1 MKIRCH
7 PESHLV
13 ELDDGSQWQ
22 IFPGDLDVTLSWKP
36 QTDLR
41 LERTEDEISS
51 HVLVSMADGSK
62 VRVIG
67 AGESWPVKQ
76 VKKALRD
83 G

>member
-7 PESHLV
+7 PESHVV

-36 QTDLR
+36 ETDLE
-41 LERTEDEISS
+41 LQDIEDEVST
-51 HVLVSMADGSK
+51 HALVSTADNSH
-62 VRVIG
+62 VRVIP
-67 AGESWPVKQ
+67 AGRAWPVKQ
-76 VKKALRD
+76 VKKTLRD